1 MFKIL
6 FYSSLLL
13 GVFHQCRSQCYT
25 PNPSPTTVSGTH
37 APTDTICPGD
47 LIFEDAFEEFD
58 LKKWNHENTLAGG
71 GNWEFQWYTNSRE
84 NSYTEDGVLYI
95 KPTLVADEMG
105 EDFLYS
111 GQLDLNGGAPADE
124 CTDPQWYGCV
134 RTGTAESILNPIKS
148 ARIRTVDSFAF
159 KYGKVVI
166 RAKMPGGDWL
176 WPSIWLMPRWN
187 QYSFWPA
194 SGEIDIVE
202 SRGNRNLV
210 NASGV
215 HIGTQMISSTLHW
228 GPAWNANMYQLTNV
242 DKMDPTGFDV
252 DWHDYQMMWTE
263 DDITFSIDDKTLAT
277 FAPPDG
283 GFWEWGNLE
292 SSGFSNPWR
301 TSKSKMAPF
310 DQEFYFVINLAVGGV
325 AFFPDDATNPGG
337 KPWVNTSPTAI
348 TEFWRGKDQ
357 WLPTWQ
363 LDTDNAALQIDYI
376 RVYAL

>member
-1 MFKIL
+1 
-6 FYSSLLL
+6 
-13 GVFHQCRSQCYT
+13 
-25 PNPSPTTVSGTH
+25 
-37 APTDTICPGD
+37 
-47 LIFEDAFEEFD
+47 

-210 NASGV
+210 NASDV

-242 DKMDPTGFDV
+242 DTPASACAVHSTHVHGFADL
-252 DWHDYQMMWTE
+252 TSRR
-263 DDITFSIDDKTLAT
+263 SILCG
-277 FAPPDG
+277 FVNSSPDG
-283 GFWEWGNLE
+283 IVA
-292 SSGFSNPWR
+292 SS
-301 TSKSKMAPF
+301 A
-310 DQEFYFVINLAVGGV
+310 ILVG
-325 AFFPDDATNPGG
+325 
-337 KPWVNTSPTAI
+337 
-348 TEFWRGKDQ
+348 
-357 WLPTWQ
+357 
-363 LDTDNAALQIDYI
+363 LDTQEDYPG
-376 RVYAL
+376 VVPKENQ